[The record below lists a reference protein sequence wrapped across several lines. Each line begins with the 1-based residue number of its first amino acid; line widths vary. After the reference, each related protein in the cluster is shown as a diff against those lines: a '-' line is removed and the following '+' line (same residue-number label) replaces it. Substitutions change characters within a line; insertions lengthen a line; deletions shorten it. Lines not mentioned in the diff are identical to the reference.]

1 MRNADKPRVLVV
13 FNSDYEGAGADP
25 ENVAREDIRG
35 TAAGVV
41 EALARTGFAVDALP
55 LGEDAGVLRSPCAST
70 HTTPPGPCSDAM
82 PTSEPSATE

>member
-41 EALARTGFAVDALP
+41 DALSRTGFAVDAMP
-55 LGEDAGVLRSPCAST
+55 LGEDVL
-70 HTTPPGPCSDAM
+70 
-82 PTSEPSATE
+82 SAAAEIAPHRPRRRLQSL